1 MVQQQRKIQANRLE
15 GNHWNQND
23 IDERV
28 AQLCNKIY
36 LVLSWHMSTEGP
48 TFQENSWDPGPQ
60 LIHNFRKSQLA

>member
-36 LVLSWHMSTEGP
+36 LECCHDIWALKDLHSKKTVETLDHS
-48 TFQENSWDPGPQ
+48 
-60 LIHNFRKSQLA
+60 